1 MKTIKITS
9 PESLDAQVAEV
20 IRLKVA
26 IVANMAAME
35 QQKAAVEKLFAEPIG
50 TLHEQLNAAENAV
63 QDYCEAHRAELFT
76 DKKSRD
82 TLTAIIGY
90 EFTPWRVE
98 TGRKKI
104 TWKEVIGRLQD
115 LDWGGTYVKD
125 GDPKLDKEALLR
137 DQAELDDKKQLAAG
151 IKFER
156 DEQFFIR
163 PKSKIADQTVVKEA
177 A

>member
-50 TLHEQLNAAENAV
+50 TLH
-63 QDYCEAHRAELFT
+63 DYCEAHRAELFT